1 MRVLWNRIEQLV
13 SETLVIPLA
22 QIMETIFAESAFQRA
37 PAKQDH
43 AVQAL
48 LLNGTYEALRVR
60 IAVRRF
66 WRNRD
71 DVHIVFLQD
80 FWKLSYIFRI
90 SVDDEV
96 RVTSEKAVIECREVQ
111 SDLFHEE
118 SVRVWCGC

>member
-1 MRVLWNRIEQLV
+1 MRVLWTRIEQLV
-13 SETLVIPLA
+13 SDTLVISLT
-22 QIMETIFAESAFQRA
+22 QIMETIFAESTFQRA

-66 WRNRD
+66 WGNRD
-71 DVHIVFLQD
+71 DVHIVFLQN
-80 FWKLSYIFRI
+80 FSKLRGVFRI
-90 SVDDEV
+90 LVDDEV
-96 RVTSEKAVIECREVQ
+96 RVASEKAVVERGKVERN
-111 SDLFHEE
+111 LFHED